1 MRTMLETIQRLLM
14 GPLRALIERV
24 RPAFEPVVKRV
35 GETLGPAWN
44 SGRTWYNARESRE
57 KRLLQVLGAVVAM
70 LLAYDIVYLSAV
82 DISEGLHD
90 RVASRRMELMQVRSM
105 IGTWTQLG
113 AEMAAAEKR
122 TVPKSGD
129 FSLFSVVEQS
139 LTKSIGHEKIAS
151 ITPADKPVPGG
162 YQQYTIDLKLSGLSL
177 AQIVDALYGVQ
188 TLSVPV
194 TVSNLHIRQRTPDTH
209 SYDVDMTCAALGK
222 NA

>member
-1 MRTMLETIQRLLM
+1 MLETIQRLLM

-57 KRLLQVLGAVVAM
+57 KRLLQILGAVVAV

-90 RVASRRMELMQVRSM
+90 RVASRL
-105 IGTWTQLG
+105 
-113 AEMAAAEKR
+113 
-122 TVPKSGD
+122 
-129 FSLFSVVEQS
+129 
-139 LTKSIGHEKIAS
+139 
-151 ITPADKPVPGG
+151 PGG

>member
-1 MRTMLETIQRLLM
+1 MRTMLETIRRLLM
-14 GPLRALIERV
+14 VPLRALAERA
-24 RPAFEPVVKRV
+24 RTAFEPIVKRV
-35 GETLGPAWN
+35 GETIGPAWN
-44 SGRTWYNARESRE
+44 TGRTWYNARESRE
-57 KRLLQVLGAVVAM
+57 KRLIQILGAVVAV
-70 LLAYDIVYLSAV
+70 LIAYNIVYMSAV

-90 RVASRRMELMQVRSM
+90 RVARRRMELLQVRSM
-105 IGTWTQLG
+105 MRTWTQLG

-122 TVPKSGD
+122 TIPKSGD

-162 YQQYTIDLKLSGLSL
+162 YTQYTIDLKLSGLSL
-177 AQIVDALYGVQ
+177 AQIVDALYDVQ
-188 TLSVPV
+188 TQSVPV

>member
-1 MRTMLETIQRLLM
+1 MVETIRRLLM
-14 GPLRALIERV
+14 VPLRALVERA
-24 RPAFEPVVKRV
+24 RTAFEPIVKRV
-35 GETLGPAWN
+35 GETIGPAWN
-44 SGRTWYNARESRE
+44 TGRTWYNARESRE
-57 KRLLQVLGAVVAM
+57 KRLIQILGAVVAV
-70 LLAYDIVYLSAV
+70 LLAYNIVYMSAV

-90 RVASRRMELMQVRSM
+90 RVARRRMELLQVRSM
-105 IGTWTQLG
+105 MRTWTQLG

-122 TVPKSGD
+122 TIPKSGD

-162 YQQYTIDLKLSGLSL
+162 YTQFTIDLKLSGLSL
-177 AQIVDALYGVQ
+177 AQIVDALYDVQ
-188 TLSVPV
+188 TQTVPV

>member
-1 MRTMLETIQRLLM
+1 MLETIRRLLM
-14 GPLRALIERV
+14 VPLRALVERA
-24 RPAFEPVVKRV
+24 RTAFEPIVKRV
-35 GETLGPAWN
+35 GETIGPAWN
-44 SGRTWYNARESRE
+44 TGRTWYNARESRE
-57 KRLLQVLGAVVAM
+57 RRLIQILGAVVAV
-70 LLAYDIVYLSAV
+70 LLAYNIVYMSAV

-90 RVASRRMELMQVRSM
+90 RVARRRMELLQVRSM
-105 IGTWTQLG
+105 MRTWTQLG

-122 TVPKSGD
+122 TIPKSGD

-162 YQQYTIDLKLSGLSL
+162 YTQYTIDLKLSGLSL
-177 AQIVDALYGVQ
+177 AQIVDALYDVQ
-188 TLSVPV
+188 TQTVPV

>member
-1 MRTMLETIQRLLM
+1 MVETIRRLLM
-14 GPLRALIERV
+14 VPLRALFERA
-24 RPAFEPVVKRV
+24 RTAFEPIVKRV
-35 GETLGPAWN
+35 GETIGPAWN
-44 SGRTWYNARESRE
+44 TGRTWYNARESRE
-57 KRLLQVLGAVVAM
+57 KRLIQILGAVVAV
-70 LLAYDIVYLSAV
+70 LLAYNIVYMSAV

-90 RVASRRMELMQVRSM
+90 RVARRRMELLQVRSM
-105 IGTWTQLG
+105 MRTWTQLG

-122 TVPKSGD
+122 TIPKSGD

-162 YQQYTIDLKLSGLSL
+162 YTQFTIDLKLSGLSL
-177 AQIVDALYGVQ
+177 AQIVDALYDVQ
-188 TLSVPV
+188 TQSVPV

>member
-1 MRTMLETIQRLLM
+1 MLETIRRLLM
-14 GPLRALIERV
+14 VPLRAMVERA
-24 RPAFEPVVKRV
+24 RTAFEPIVKRV
-35 GETLGPAWN
+35 GQMIGPAWN
-44 SGRTWYNARESRE
+44 TGRTWYNARESRE
-57 KRLLQVLGAVVAM
+57 KRLIQILGAVVAV
-70 LLAYDIVYLSAV
+70 LLAYNIVYRSAV
-82 DISEGLHD
+82 DISEGLRD
-90 RVASRRMELMQVRSM
+90 RVASRQMELLQVRSM
-105 IGTWTQLG
+105 MRTWTQLG

-122 TVPKSGD
+122 TIPKSGD

-162 YQQYTIDLKLSGLSL
+162 YTQYTIDLKLSGLSL
-177 AQIVDALYGVQ
+177 AQIVDALYDVQ
-188 TLSVPV
+188 TQPVPV

>member
-14 GPLRALIERV
+14 VPLRALVERV
-24 RPAFEPVVKRV
+24 RPVFEPIVKRV

-57 KRLLQVLGAVVAM
+57 KILIQILGAVVAV
-70 LLAYDIVYLSAV
+70 LLAYNIVYSSAV

-90 RVASRRMELMQVRSM
+90 RVASRRTELLDVRSM
-105 IGTWTQLG
+105 MDTWTQLG
-113 AEMAAAEKR
+113 AQMAAAEKR
-122 TVPKSGD
+122 TIPKSGN

-162 YQQYTIDLKLSGLSL
+162 YTQYTIDLKLSGLSL

-188 TLSVPV
+188 TQSVPV

>member
-1 MRTMLETIQRLLM
+1 MLETIQRLLM
-14 GPLRALIERV
+14 VPIRALVERA
-24 RPAFEPVVKRV
+24 RPVFEPVVKRV
-35 GETLGPAWN
+35 GDALGPAWN

-57 KRLLQVLGAVVAM
+57 KRLIQILGGVVAV
-70 LLAYDIVYLSAV
+70 LIAYNIVYRSAV
-82 DISEGLHD
+82 DMSEGLRD
-90 RVASRRMELMQVRSM
+90 RVASRRMELLQVRSM
-105 IGTWTQLG
+105 MGTWTQLG
-113 AEMAAAEKR
+113 AEMAVAEKR
-122 TVPKSGD
+122 TIPKSGN

-151 ITPADKPVPGG
+151 ITPADRPVPGG

-177 AQIVDALYGVQ
+177 AQIVDALYGME

>member
-1 MRTMLETIQRLLM
+1 
-14 GPLRALIERV
+14 
-24 RPAFEPVVKRV
+24 
-35 GETLGPAWN
+35 
-44 SGRTWYNARESRE
+44 
-57 KRLLQVLGAVVAM
+57 
-70 LLAYDIVYLSAV
+70 
-82 DISEGLHD
+82 
-90 RVASRRMELMQVRSM
+90 
-105 IGTWTQLG
+105 
-113 AEMAAAEKR
+113 MAAAEKR

-177 AQIVDALYGVQ
+177 SQIVDALYGVQ

>member
-1 MRTMLETIQRLLM
+1 MLETIQRLLM

-35 GETLGPAWN
+35 GEALGPAWN

-57 KRLLQVLGAVVAM
+57 KRLLQILGAVVAV
-70 LLAYDIVYLSAV
+70 LLAYNVVYMSAV

-90 RVASRRMELMQVRSM
+90 RVASRRMELLQVRSM
-105 IGTWTQLG
+105 MGTWTQLG

>member
-1 MRTMLETIQRLLM
+1 MLETIRRLLM
-14 GPLRALIERV
+14 VPLRALFERA
-24 RPAFEPVVKRV
+24 RTAFEPIVKRV
-35 GETLGPAWN
+35 GETIGPAWN
-44 SGRTWYNARESRE
+44 TGRTWYNARESRE
-57 KRLLQVLGAVVAM
+57 KRLIQILGAVVAV
-70 LLAYDIVYLSAV
+70 LLAYNIVYMSAV

-90 RVASRRMELMQVRSM
+90 RVARRRMELLQVRSM
-105 IGTWTQLG
+105 MRTWTQLG

-122 TVPKSGD
+122 TIPKSGD

-162 YQQYTIDLKLSGLSL
+162 YTQYTIDLKLSGLSL
-177 AQIVDALYGVQ
+177 AQIVDALYDVQ
-188 TLSVPV
+188 TQSVPV
-194 TVSNLHIRQRTPDTH
+194 TVSNLHVRQRTPDTH